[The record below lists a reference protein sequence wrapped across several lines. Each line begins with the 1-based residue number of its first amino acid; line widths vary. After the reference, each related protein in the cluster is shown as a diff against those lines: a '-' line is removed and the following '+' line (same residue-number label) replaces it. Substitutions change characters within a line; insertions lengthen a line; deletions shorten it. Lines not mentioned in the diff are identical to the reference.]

1 MSKLYNDYLTKIE
14 KQIGDGS
21 TDNFTLETYCK
32 KLFGKNFK
40 GVFPA
45 DDIPKL
51 TKTKNMCIY
60 NLDKKGEVGSHWCS
74 LWKDPKTGI
83 TYSYDSFARN
93 LKKDR
98 SFKNMNK
105 MKRLLLKQAGD
116 NSPEQTMKQENCGAR
131 SVSWLC
137 VCKDV
142 ENDKLDI
149 KKMLKI

>member
-1 MSKLYNDYLTKIE
+1 MTNLYNNYLNSIQ

-21 TDNFTLETYCK
+21 TDNFTLETQCK

-40 GVFPA
+40 GVFSA
-45 DDIPKL
+45 DNIPKL
-51 TKTKNMCIY
+51 TNAKNMCVY
-60 NLDKKGEVGSHWCS
+60 NLDKRGQTGSHWCS

-116 NSPEQTMKQENCGAR
+116 NESDQAIEESNCGAR
-131 SVSWLC
+131 SIAWLC

-142 ENDKLDI
+142 ENGKLDI
-149 KKMLKI
+149 QKMLKI